1 MNSTAAFYTAAKY
14 ILFWIRVS
22 TKGVCVWCLS
32 IIDYFVYV
40 YDVCVWC
47 GLFEPATPQ
56 HKLIAQLDGLC
67 YWYLDFRLDH
77 VSYTNKELGGKCLTI
92 FCDSSC
98 DRWFLHKKLVGNIW
112 RHWFSNKKWVGRHN
126 GAAVNLAE
134 CIWDLAECIS
144 QNISQNLRSHE
155 YSLPLYINAM
165 VGSTEFCS
173 RGWE

>member
-14 ILFWIRVS
+14 TLFWIRVS

-32 IIDYFVYV
+32 MIDYFVYV

-77 VSYTNKELGGKCLTI
+77 VSYTNKELGGKCMTI

-134 CIWDLAECIS
+134 CIEILLNVFPRTFPRIWGLM
-144 QNISQNLRSHE
+144 NILSVCTS
-155 YSLPLYINAM
+155 M

-173 RGWE
+173 RGRE